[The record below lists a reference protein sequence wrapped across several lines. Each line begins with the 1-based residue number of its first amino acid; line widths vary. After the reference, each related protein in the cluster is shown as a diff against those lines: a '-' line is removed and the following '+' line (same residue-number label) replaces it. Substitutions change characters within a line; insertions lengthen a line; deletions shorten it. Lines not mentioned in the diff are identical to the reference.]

1 MICSVAQSR
10 RFLLSVLLAAAPLSG
25 CNFKDEKT
33 DDGDTTDVTVDPTT
47 PVSYTEIRTQ
57 ILEPSCLG
65 CHSSGGGN
73 QGGVNLETYAAVK
86 AQAGS
91 IKSSTVDSSRMPK
104 GDSLSANLRAL
115 LGAWI
120 AQGTPE

>member
-1 MICSVAQSR
+1 MNCSVANKR
-10 RFLLSVLLAAAPLSG
+10 RFFLSVLLALAPLSA
-25 CNFKDEKT
+25 CNFKEEKD
-33 DDGDTTDVTVDPTT
+33 DDGDTGVTIDPST
-47 PVSYTEIRTQ
+47 PVSYAEIRTQ
-57 ILEPSCLG
+57 ILEPSCIS

-73 QGGVNLETYAAVK
+73 QGGVNLESYAIVK
-86 AQAGS
+86 AQAAA
-91 IKSSTVDSSRMPK
+91 IKASTVDSTRMPQ